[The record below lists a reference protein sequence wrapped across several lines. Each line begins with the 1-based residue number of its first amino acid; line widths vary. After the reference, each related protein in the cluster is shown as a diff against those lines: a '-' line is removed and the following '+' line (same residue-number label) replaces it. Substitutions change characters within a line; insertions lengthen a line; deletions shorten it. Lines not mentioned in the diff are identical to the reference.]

1 MVGLVLDGRES
12 GPGARAYAEDVAR
25 WLARDGIQTHLL
37 VLVPTPSSPRVLHSI
52 CRGDSWL
59 QRDEAHPGGEA
70 IRAALQTNDSPDVV
84 AALAA
89 EVSHLIQREGVGV
102 LHAIGSPLAADVAH
116 AIHERAR
123 TPYLVTPRGDEWTRA
138 DEAFQTLA
146 RRALGEARHVLVA
159 DEDAG
164 RALAA
169 RFEPRPGEP
178 HPHPRALQRGVDLE
192 LFQPLARGE
201 RRRVADA
208 LATRP
213 ALGARLEGVDWE
225 HACVVLCVEPRAGR
239 YGFEQFLFAM
249 PELVRQQ
256 PALQVVVATTGRD
269 HGRTDQLR
277 AALASGRSETL
288 HDVLQTSELYQ
299 PLLDHLACIHSENRA
314 ESWWAAAARLEPERR
329 LCYTGPVE
337 RREFAQLLR
346 LADLVVMP
354 GTAPRPA
361 SQIPYEALACGV
373 LSLASESAGLGPI
386 VRLLTSEVSAEIAAL
401 CVLRPGAQPVR
412 EMEEK
417 AGRILRLRPELAGR
431 LRALAEKQFDGRQAA
446 AVLRRLY
453 GEPARVAA
461 LRS

>member
-37 VLVPTPSSPRVLHSI
+37 VLVPTPSAPRILHSI

-59 QRDEAHPGGEA
+59 QRDGAHPGDEA
-70 IRAALQTNDSPDVV
+70 IRAALQTKESPEDV
-84 AALAA
+84 AALAD
-89 EVSHLIQREGVGV
+89 EVAHLVEREGIGM
-102 LHAIGSPLAADVAH
+102 LHAIGSPLAVDVTH
-116 AIHERAR
+116 AAHERTR
-123 TPYLVTPRGDEWTRA
+123 TPYLVTPRGEDWARTDA
-138 DEAFQTLA
+138 AFQTAA
-146 RRALGEARHVLVA
+146 RRTLGDARHVLVF
-159 DEDAG
+159 DEDV
-164 RALAA
+164 RHALAA

-178 HPHPRALQRGVDLE
+178 HPHARVVQRGVDLE

-208 LATRP
+208 IATRP
-213 ALGARLEGVDWE
+213 ALGARLDGVDWE

-269 HGRTDQLR
+269 HERTDQLR
-277 AALASGRSETL
+277 AALASGRAETL

-299 PLLDHLACIHSENRA
+299 PLLDHLACIHNENRA
-314 ESWWAAAARLEPERR
+314 ESWWSTAARLEPERR
-329 LCYTGPVE
+329 LRYTGPVE

-354 GTAPRPA
+354 GTAPRPT

-373 LSLASESAGLGPI
+373 LSVASESAGLGPL
-386 VRLLTSEVSAEIAAL
+386 VRLITSEVSAEIAAL
-401 CVLRPGAQPVR
+401 CALRPSAQPVR

-417 AGRILRLRPELAGR
+417 VGRILRLRPELAGR

-446 AVLRRLY
+446 TALRRMY

-461 LRS
+461 LRP